1 MIQWHKLVL
10 KTKQIIIVNNRE
22 WIEEQKR
29 KLVQIDRQERRRGK
43 NFMKRLKARWDTEY
57 PTSRRAV
64 QNLID
69 NTRRFKKEGWGRPA
83 QLENREESEVQQ

>member
-10 KTKQIIIVNNRE
+10 KTEQIIIMNNRE

-29 KLVQIDRQERRRGK
+29 KLVQIDRQERRVERVE
-43 NFMKRLKARWDTEY
+43 ARWDTEY
-57 PTSRRAV
+57 PTSRRTV

-69 NTRRFKKEGWGRPA
+69 NTRRFKKQG
-83 QLENREESEVQQ
+83 